1 MHRRLLDYY
10 TPYSANHPEGHFHAV
25 IHLETHLK
33 MGWEKLVQICPTL
46 PHGWFELIS
55 LAVGDRIELMREHWL
70 LKTLGLLTTPSYPK
84 IQEAIT
90 DFFLSLDYL
99 GVFLTQRSY
108 EDPFEAELVYQVSGS
123 GHFFRGKP
131 GATPEGIA
139 ILQKEFAEYLLP
151 MEYISFLQI
160 HDGFANERDIGIFGS
175 RDISLACIDFQEVL
189 QKACEKTSH
198 AIHPKSLVPFY
209 QSSDASCVQ
218 CFWNAWQLDPKQ
230 ESAHYTGNADT
241 TGLFSV
247 LGNGVETMPSHSF
260 LEWMVLYLQ
269 KKDRYGAS

>member
-10 TPYSANHPEGHFHAV
+10 APYSANHPEGHFHAV

-46 PHGWFELIS
+46 PQGWFELIS
-55 LAVGDRIELMREHWL
+55 LAVADRIELMREHWL
-70 LKTLGLLTTPSYPK
+70 LKTRAYPK

-90 DFFLSLDYL
+90 GFFLSLDYL

-175 RDISLACIDFQEVL
+175 RDISLACIDSQEVL

-209 QSSDASCVQ
+209 QSSDPSCIQ

-230 ESAHYTGNADT
+230 ESAHYTGNAGT

-260 LEWMVLYLQ
+260 LEWMILYLQ
-269 KKDRYGAS
+269 KKR